1 MNGREFGEALER
13 ELASRLRGWSAGEV
27 EQCPDRYYAIQGVRD
42 AIRAALA
49 SKDAGPQEKS
59 AADCGHTEA
68 WRSVCDELS
77 IGNPLWLRG
86 TGSAITLAKAEL
98 SRLRAWE
105 KWGREGAKKALD
117 YYAEWGQE
125 KAAACHALAAMP
137 QDPQGGVR

>member
-1 MNGREFGEALER
+1 MNGREALEALLQYCEEQAKR
-13 ELASRLRGWSAGEV
+13 YGFEGRDYHISLADL
-27 EQCPDRYYAIQGVRD
+27 
-42 AIRAALA
+42 RAALA

-98 SRLRAWE
+98 SRLRAI
-105 KWGREGAKKALD
+105 
-117 YYAEWGQE
+117 E
-125 KAAACHALAAMP
+125 KAAKTL
-137 QDPQGGVR
+137 QEVRRGSAFDSPVMWEAVNGLCGTLELGKKP